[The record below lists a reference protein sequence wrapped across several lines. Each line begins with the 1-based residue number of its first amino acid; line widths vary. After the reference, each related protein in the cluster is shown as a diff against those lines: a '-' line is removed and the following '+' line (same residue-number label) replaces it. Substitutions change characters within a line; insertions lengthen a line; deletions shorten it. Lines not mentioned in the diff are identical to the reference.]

1 MSNEVQHGSEASYS
15 KATEEQW
22 NHPRSNI
29 LKTLATFWSF
39 LVMGANDSA
48 YGPLLPY
55 LETYYGISYTVVS
68 LVFLSPAVG
77 YIAAAIINDRVHCAI
92 GRRGVSFVS
101 SACHVIAYI
110 LNCVHP
116 PFPVLV
122 VAFIFAGLGNGL
134 ADSAWNAWIGNLD
147 NANQLLGL
155 LHGVYGIGAVI
166 SPVIASFLI
175 ADAGYPWYY
184 FYYIMIGGAVIELVF
199 TVTCFWDSDG
209 ASFKESR
216 TQEPGGNADTGGL
229 RKILFTMPSARVTWI
244 CAVFLLGYVGIE
256 VAVGGWIVTFMK
268 EVRHASPFDS
278 SMTSTGF
285 WLGIAVGRIVLGFVT
300 PMIGEKVAISV
311 YIALEIGFCIILY
324 LVPNFYAAAIA
335 VSLQGFFLG
344 PLFPGVVVVTTK
356 LLPKHLHVSAI
367 GFAAAFGGAG
377 AAVLP
382 FIVGV
387 LAEARGVQVL
397 MPFIIALSGAIL
409 ILWNLLPKMPRR
421 VRLPVNNSAIVNG
434 YGTC

>member
-1 MSNEVQHGSEASYS
+1 MSDEVQDGPDASLFT
-15 KATEEQW
+15 ATGEKW
-22 NHPRSNI
+22 NYPRSNI
-29 LKTLATFWSF
+29 WKTLATFWSF
-39 LVMGANDSA
+39 LIMGANDSA

-55 LETYYGISYTVVS
+55 LEKYYDVSYTIVS

-77 YIAAAIINDRVHCAI
+77 YISAAIINDRVHCAL
-92 GRRGVSFVS
+92 GRRGVAFVS
-101 SACHVIAYI
+101 SACHLIAYI

-147 NANQLLGL
+147 DANQLLGL

-175 ADAGYPWYY
+175 ADAGYAWYY
-184 FYYIMIGGAVIELVF
+184 FYYIMIGGAVVELFF
-199 TVTCFWDSDG
+199 TVACFWDSDG
-209 ASFKESR
+209 ASFMEARK
-216 TQEPGGNADTGGL
+216 QEPGHDAETGGL
-229 RKILFTMPSARVTWI
+229 RKILFTMPAARVTWI

-256 VAVGGWIVTFMK
+256 VAVGGWIVSFMQK
-268 EVRHASPFDS
+268 VRHASPFDS

-285 WLGIAVGRIVLGFVT
+285 WLGIAVGRIILGFVT
-300 PMIGEKVAISV
+300 PLIGEKIAISA

-324 LVPNFYAAAIA
+324 LVPNFYAGAIA

-382 FIVGV
+382 FLVGV

-409 ILWNLLPKMPRR
+409 ILWNFLPKMPRPNPPLAER
-421 VRLPVNNSAIVNG
+421 SATGGG